1 MREIIV
7 GVNDER
13 KAKKNVKWEEAN
25 IHIVQFVVEATSIA
39 DRLTILVSGIDPI
52 KEMMMSKK
60 MMMKIK
66 TMTMVRTMMMKTFS
80 TMQLLLSCN
89 LRTMCLHDAQKT
101 VNSHLNLGTVFL

>member
-13 KAKKNVKWEEAN
+13 KAKKICEMCEWEEAN

-52 KEMMMSKK
+52 KEM
-60 MMMKIK
+60 IY
-66 TMTMVRTMMMKTFS
+66 
-80 TMQLLLSCN
+80 L
-89 LRTMCLHDAQKT
+89 
-101 VNSHLNLGTVFL
+101 